1 MLLNNPWWKEKTSKK
16 LFERDNNNTV
26 ERGHCSLYS
35 TILRI
40 YHFVHLLFF
49 FFFPFTV
56 VLSYYREDDFSSLRF
71 IFHFVIH
78 ISIPKYSVHHPFQ
91 RLILLITTNETYEQE
106 EHIEKLDEMI

>member
-49 FFFPFTV
+49 FF
-56 VLSYYREDDFSSLRF
+56 LS
-71 IFHFVIH
+71 IH
-78 ISIPKYSVHHPFQ
+78 GSAF
-91 RLILLITTNETYEQE
+91 LLQSG
-106 EHIEKLDEMI
+106 